1 MIQRKTKLTNKE
13 IRMKRIILTLA
24 MMSTCLAYG
33 QTTELSPFQKYIK
46 SSYSYCINLDRAQY
60 NLMRSIPLEVEK
72 YSDKEEEI
80 IYKLNDKMIDLKSE
94 IRELCNEKMDI
105 SQSELKEWGF

>member
-1 MIQRKTKLTNKE
+1 MIQRKTNLTNKE

-46 SSYSYCINLDRAQY
+46 SSYFYCIDLDRAQY
-60 NLMRSIPLEVEK
+60 NLMRAIPLEVEK
-72 YSDKEEEI
+72 YSDKEIEI
-80 IYKLNDKMIDLKSE
+80 ISKLNGKMFDLQDE
-94 IRELCNEKMDI
+94 ITVLCNEKMDI
-105 SQSELKEWGF
+105 SESELEE

>member
-1 MIQRKTKLTNKE
+1 M
-13 IRMKRIILTLA
+13 
-24 MMSTCLAYG
+24 
-33 QTTELSPFQKYIK
+33 
-46 SSYSYCINLDRAQY
+46 RA
-60 NLMRSIPLEVEK
+60 IPLEVEK

-80 IYKLNDKMIDLKSE
+80 IYKLKDKMIDLKSE